1 MWCCSSSNK
10 NRAPAKQKNKKLR
23 VNTPRVVQ
31 TEPAGGFFL
40 TAAGQCG
47 LCFTQEFLLQNAAAC
62 PGPPQPPLFSFDADS
77 QSFRRSTT
85 RGRRFC
91 TNGNFSDPLKQKA
104 VLLKRPFLSRGG
116 PKPTPLTHPTQSHCV
131 RLSGSPGWG
140 FPLRSTNSITGAPG
154 GLTGCPAKS
163 LYGTFALCGTAQS
176 CKSSRR
182 APS

>member
-10 NRAPAKQKNKKLR
+10 NRAPAKPKKVTGQQPL
-23 VNTPRVVQ
+23 
-31 TEPAGGFFL
+31 GGPNGACRGLFL

-62 PGPPQPPLFSFDADS
+62 PGPPQPLLFSFDADS
-77 QSFRRSTT
+77 QSFCRSTT

-91 TNGNFSDPLKQKA
+91 KNGNFSVSFKQKA
-104 VLLKRPFLSRGG
+104 VLLKRSFF
-116 PKPTPLTHPTQSHCV
+116 KPERPRRDAIPVTTPGWV
-131 RLSGSPGWG
+131 RL
-140 FPLRSTNSITGAPG
+140 RT
-154 GLTGCPAKS
+154 AKS

-182 APS
+182 VPS